1 MIQEERFT
9 KAIADRR
16 RVCSCICPVAHGAR
30 TGVCQQFMEPGQPMM
45 LERIN
50 DKLDVARCPSC
61 IAAIQAIAA
70 RVARRNEAGASLT

>member
-1 MIQEERFT
+1 VIEVERFT
-9 KAIADRR
+9 EAIAERR

-61 IAAIQAIAA
+61 IAAIRAIAA
-70 RVARRNEAGASLT
+70 GAARRNDAGAGLT

>member
-1 MIQEERFT
+1 VIQAERFT
-9 KAIADRR
+9 EAIAERR

-45 LERIN
+45 LERIS

-61 IAAIQAIAA
+61 IAAIRAIAA
-70 RVARRNEAGASLT
+70 RTARQDEAGAGLP